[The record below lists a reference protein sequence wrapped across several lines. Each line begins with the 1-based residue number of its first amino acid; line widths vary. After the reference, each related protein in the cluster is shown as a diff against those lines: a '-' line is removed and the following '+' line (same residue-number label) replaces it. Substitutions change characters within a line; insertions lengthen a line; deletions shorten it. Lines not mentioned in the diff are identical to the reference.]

1 MLHFKFPFSPLK
13 MLTVVEAVSMEFILG
28 TVSIYYG
35 VTLGKFSNSSRIKE
49 AVDHIRQP
57 ENFGCVAILF
67 ATKANKVQNRFHWL
81 HALIHLS

>member
-1 MLHFKFPFSPLK
+1 MLA
-13 MLTVVEAVSMEFILG
+13 VVEAVSMEFILG

-35 VTLGKFSNSSRIKE
+35 VTFGKFSNSSRIKE

-57 ENFGCVAILF
+57 ENFGCAAIFF
-67 ATKANKVQNRFHWL
+67 AAKTNKVHYWL